1 MSKHLKHPYVTYSGD
16 HNLFSSLQSG
26 LTSALPQESV
36 EWRRSFGRPTRCVH
50 VDVDFVPY
58 SEDLLTNINT
68 IYQDVETYKAN
79 VRESLQTWL
88 HQLKQHGRSDWMVI
102 LVETPDTKKT
112 NKLLPRT
119 TVLDKLKSD
128 FGGKQTER
136 CVSLI
141 DPTKAD
147 SRSIESWQLLLS
159 KMRHL
164 IMVAY
169 NRALNKFEEA
179 MRSER
184 ERRTERNWSF
194 CKYFLLQ
201 EELAQV
207 FKMLSLYDESL
218 VQYDE
223 LDALFTQFVLNSAAG
238 GMNVFPLDIKISF
251 FIKFS
256 SFSTYNVKLDSPQWL
271 TNFSRPCESWE
282 GLSLAKSCDVKMQEK
297 ILSKSI
303 SLLEFRNYLFQCQAS
318 LLIQQNKPWE
328 LASRSLTF
336 LQNTISELRI
346 LEATIMNGGIACWGF
361 LSCLEVIQL
370 LAKYKDPST
379 TDSHALHTAPLW
391 AYARD
396 KLKELGNLCGLMPGS
411 KTSSE
416 QLHVV
421 ISLVCG
427 MGEDPHTDEH
437 SQVNN
442 TENVQMSPM
451 SRIKE
456 ALSSQESFKKHFLDL
471 SEVAIS
477 TYKHI
482 GRIRSARLIG
492 RDLAL
497 FYLKEG
503 SLHQAAN
510 FLSDQLKTF
519 VEEGWHLLS
528 AHTQTE
534 LAKCYLET
542 GDKERYIKTC
552 VQLAACPVDSY
563 KEIRV
568 EMLNNMLEVSK
579 NIEDEKTYS
588 ICTDRIFEIGW
599 LKIASTDPIIMGS
612 DVVVQ
617 LEIHSNLPVSITFD
631 KLQMQLK
638 QNEEKP
644 KKAEKPS
651 LLVHKG
657 KSSDIERKSS
667 SVSVASSHSS
677 NRKHSTLSVRSS
689 SEIGGESGH
698 QKYSKV
704 SSPSKQERD
713 EEECGPKNP
722 YLKRLNMS
730 FHLDY
735 KQDKSLS
742 SVSVNCLNPHKVL
755 RREDS
760 LGGLDNIEKGIVK
773 EDFSF
778 SLATELIEV
787 KPGKNVIELKTQVT
801 KKGFLVGGQIV
812 LTKDKMEFICN
823 KSSIRGKP
831 LLVEVISE
839 NPQIFLGRKER
850 ELLAGIPQPLIL
862 TINSGSS
869 HIAKD
874 TKVNLKCSRGLTLK
888 LDAEGSLDEGKEN
901 ERNTPLGFERDIE
914 ISLPEIKPFSQS
926 ILQLQALTELIPQKD
941 ASTIEH
947 NVCITSELLEEK
959 RLDVDIHFIPPFVA
973 SHKIHTANLR
983 KYIQV
988 N

>member
-50 VDVDFVPY
+50 VDVDF
-58 SEDLLTNINT
+58 
-68 IYQDVETYKAN
+68 DVETYKAN

-238 GMNVFPLDIKISF
+238 
-251 FIKFS
+251 
-256 SFSTYNVKLDSPQWL
+256 
-271 TNFSRPCESWE
+271 
-282 GLSLAKSCDVKMQEK
+282 
-297 ILSKSI
+297 
-303 SLLEFRNYLFQCQAS
+303 
-318 LLIQQNKPWE
+318 
-328 LASRSLTF
+328 
-336 LQNTISELRI
+336 
-346 LEATIMNGGIACWGF
+346 
-361 LSCLEVIQL
+361 EVIQL

-391 AYARD
+391 SYARD

-416 QLHVV
+416 QLHIV

-456 ALSSQESFKKHFLDL
+456 ALSSQEAFKKHFLDL

-552 VQLAACPVDSY
+552 VQLAACPVESY
-563 KEIRV
+563 KEIKV
-568 EMLNNMLEVSK
+568 EMLNNMLKVSK
-579 NIEDEKTYS
+579 NIEGEKTYS

-689 SEIGGESGH
+689 SEIGESAH

-704 SSPSKQERD
+704 SSPSKQETD

-778 SLATELIEV
+778 SLATELIEI
-787 KPGKNVIELKTQVT
+787 KPGKNVIELKTQ
-801 KKGFLVGGQIV
+801 
-812 LTKDKMEFICN
+812 
-823 KSSIRGKP
+823 
-831 LLVEVISE
+831 
-839 NPQIFLGRKER
+839 
-850 ELLAGIPQPLIL
+850 
-862 TINSGSS
+862 
-869 HIAKD
+869 D

-888 LDAEGSLDEGKEN
+888 LDVEGSLDEEKQN
-901 ERNTPLGFERDIE
+901 EGDTPLGFERDIE

-983 KYIQV
+983 KYIQIIV
-988 N
+988 SGIVKQQMVLSNPLISFLDEQNKLPLTILNSNDEKLRKYLLFLT